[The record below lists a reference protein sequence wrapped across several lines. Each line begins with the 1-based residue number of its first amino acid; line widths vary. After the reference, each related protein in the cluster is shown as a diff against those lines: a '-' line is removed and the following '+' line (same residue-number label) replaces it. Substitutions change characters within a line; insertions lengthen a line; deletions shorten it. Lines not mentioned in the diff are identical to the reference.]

1 MWEFILS
8 FFSADEKL
16 MGLVDVIRNPQ
27 QFKPGDIV
35 VVRSEFEA
43 EYRHI
48 LLDTDTPCVVINYF
62 KEPIQNR
69 EDGPTLDM
77 TIGIKYPGDASL
89 TLLNVESFK
98 FVCVELI

>member
-1 MWEFILS
+1 MT
-8 FFSADEKL
+8 
-16 MGLVDVIRNPQ
+16 GLVDIIKTPQ
-27 QFKPGDIV
+27 RFKPGDVV

-43 EYRHI
+43 DYRHI
-48 LLDTDTPCVVINYF
+48 LLDTDTPCVVINYL

-77 TIGIKYPGDASL
+77 TIGIKYTGDTSL

-98 FVCVELI
+98 FVYVELI